1 MDSPQLRIET
11 AQRRGIAVTNPI
23 TGERLGQIVIQNAEE
38 VQAAAERARV
48 AQSEWAARSVKERA
62 NLIRRWWQ
70 LTLSRQPQVIEGIRR
85 ESGKNEAS
93 ATAEFLVIELVV
105 DFYCRRAPRILR
117 SQSRRALI
125 PIKQY
130 ARVHYVPYGV
140 VGVIAPWNYPFFN
153 AFVDLLPALIA
164 GNTILLK
171 PSEVTPLIAQQ
182 LVSWMHEAGIPRDVI
197 QVVTGDGSTGAA
209 LVDAVDYIAFTGS
222 TETGRRI
229 AIRAAERLIPC
240 TLELGGKDPL
250 IVLRDADVELAAVS
264 TLKGALENAGQM
276 CVSVERVYVEAP
288 VYDLYVQRLQH
299 HIAHMQIGSAPGL
312 DTHMGSMTNARELHR
327 VEAQLEDAVS
337 RGARILFGGKRRP
350 DLGPLFFEPTLVVDV
365 DHRMNLMRDETFG
378 PVIPVMRV
386 QDAAEAIRLANDSP
400 YGLSG
405 SVFTRDLRQGEQVA
419 RRIQSGDVTIN
430 TTNWTFGTVS
440 VPMGGVKQSGLGRRN
455 GAEGLL
461 RFVHTQ
467 SIVVDNGLLT
477 QPTPILADRLTVQV
491 AVLLRHLR
499 RWIPFLRL

>member
-1 MDSPQLRIET
+1 MTTPQLRIET
-11 AQRRGIAVTNPI
+11 AQRRGLAVTNPV
-23 TGERLGQIVIQNAEE
+23 TGERLGQIVIMGADE
-38 VQAAAERARV
+38 VQAAADRARV
-48 AQSEWAARSVKERA
+48 AQVDWMARPVKDRA
-62 NLIRRWWQ
+62 HLLRRWWQ
-70 LTLSRQPQVIEGIRR
+70 LTLSRQPRVIEAIRR
-85 ESGKNEAS
+85 ETGKNEAS

-105 DFYCRRAPRILR
+105 DYYARHAPRLLR
-117 SQSRRALI
+117 SQKRRALI

-130 ARVHYVPYGV
+130 AQVHYVPYGV

-153 AFVDLLPALIA
+153 AFVDLIPALIA

-171 PSEVTPLIAQQ
+171 PSEVTPLIAQM
-182 LVSWMHEAGIPRDVI
+182 LVGWMHEAGIPRDAI

-209 LVDAVDYIAFTGS
+209 LLDVVDYIAFTGS

-229 AIRAAERLIPC
+229 GIRAAERLIPC
-240 TLELGGKDPL
+240 SLELGGKDPL
-250 IVLRDADVELAAVS
+250 IVLQDADLELAAVS

-276 CVSVERVYVEAP
+276 CVSVERVYVEAA
-288 VYDLYVQRLQH
+288 VYDSYLERLQH
-299 HIAHMQIGSAPGL
+299 HIAQMRIGSEPGL
-312 DTHMGSMTNARELHR
+312 DTHMGSMTNSRELHR

-365 DHRMNLMRDETFG
+365 DHSMSLMQQETFG

-386 QDAAEAIRLANDSP
+386 QDTAEAIRLANDSV

-405 SVFTRDLRQGEQVA
+405 SVFTRNLRQGEAVA
-419 RRIQSGDVTIN
+419 RQVQSGDVTIN

-455 GAEGLL
+455 GPEGLL

-477 QPTPILADRLTVQV
+477 QPTPILADRLTIQV

-499 RWIPFLRL
+499 RWVPFLRL